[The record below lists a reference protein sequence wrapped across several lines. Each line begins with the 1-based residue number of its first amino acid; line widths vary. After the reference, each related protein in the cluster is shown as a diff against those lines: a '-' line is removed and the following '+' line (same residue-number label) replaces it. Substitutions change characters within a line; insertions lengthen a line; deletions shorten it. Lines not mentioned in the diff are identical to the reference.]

1 MLGPG
6 VVCHWCGSTATQ
18 LDHLIEVDRGGDP
31 FDPGNLVPAC
41 KPCNSRR
48 GAEYKNAKY
57 KGTERRAGNAE
68 LLERVRAGALPGYIM
83 GTTWWADCERCGKA
97 FMPHHKSAG
106 RYCSRACVA
115 KGDRPIIGASDDAPR
130 PLLLGISEEQEE
142 PADAPGSAGI
152 AADTAEEA
160 KVAPRLE
167 VGPMGSASLGA
178 EVVAWAKTYLGVTL
192 MPWQAHVLDRLLQV
206 DEQGRTVVRQS
217 LVSVARQNGKTRG
230 LLQPLIGWALTEWP
244 RHRGSP
250 VTCTLVSHALDLS
263 VATFTDVAVVLE
275 EMFGG
280 KAKWSYG
287 RNEVRMPDGS
297 LLLVQAATG
306 NAGHGRSNDLV
317 IVDECWDVADTVIDQ
332 GLIPSQRAR
341 PHSLLLAVS
350 TAGTEAS
357 AWMLRMREAG
367 LRAIDT
373 GEVGTYYFAE
383 WSVPSSVDAMDPRYW
398 PLANPALGYTIDMDT
413 LVAESKAPSRSM
425 FLRASLNQWVASDRA
440 WVEPGVWER
449 LEHVGELG
457 DPTVLVVD
465 SSQDGG
471 RHVGLFAWDL
481 GNGEAVVDVAFT
493 VKSETEAWAEVER
506 LMRPSM
512 RLAITPSLEI
522 HLPRQFERQKVIV
535 GYVELLKW
543 TGLIRSMVIDGR
555 VRHRGSRQLA
565 DQVERAVAVTTK
577 NGYALSSQKSPGPI
591 ELTRCMVW
599 AVALATRSRWK
610 SKPSIGMARQV

>member
-1 MLGPG
+1 
-6 VVCHWCGSTATQ
+6 
-18 LDHLIEVDRGGDP
+18 
-31 FDPGNLVPAC
+31 
-41 KPCNSRR
+41 
-48 GAEYKNAKY
+48 
-57 KGTERRAGNAE
+57 
-68 LLERVRAGALPGYIM
+68 
-83 GTTWWADCERCGKA
+83 
-97 FMPHHKSAG
+97 
-106 RYCSRACVA
+106 
-115 KGDRPIIGASDDAPR
+115 
-130 PLLLGISEEQEE
+130 
-142 PADAPGSAGI
+142 
-152 AADTAEEA
+152 
-160 KVAPRLE
+160 
-167 VGPMGSASLGA
+167 MGSASLGA

-206 DEQGRTVVRQS
+206 DDQGRTVVRQS

-341 PHSLLLAVS
+341 PNSLLLAVS

-383 WSVPSSVDAMDPRYW
+383 WSVPSSVDAMDPKYW